1 MKVLIVDDNEMNLE
15 VESKLLVDTEMVI
28 DKALSGKIALDMT
41 TTRHYDVILMDIRMP
56 VMDGIEAT
64 KQIFATIA
72 PLPIIALTANNSE
85 EERAECRSAG
95 MLSIASKPVTTQ
107 TLKVLL
113 EELED
118 KIEEYGRRIREGNYQ
133 LMNAPVNEDKDDS
146 GKNEESEVGTI
157 SSGNN
162 RSNASLI
169 DALIKNKLN
178 SSKNNQSNSSEHQRT

>member
-1 MKVLIVDDNEMNLE
+1 M
-15 VESKLLVDTEMVI
+15 
-28 DKALSGKIALDMT
+28 
-41 TTRHYDVILMDIRMP
+41 LMDIRMP